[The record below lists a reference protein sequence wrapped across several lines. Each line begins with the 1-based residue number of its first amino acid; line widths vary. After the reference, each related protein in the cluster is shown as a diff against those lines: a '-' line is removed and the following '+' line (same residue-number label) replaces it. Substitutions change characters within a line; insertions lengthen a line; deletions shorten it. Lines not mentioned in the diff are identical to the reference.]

1 MSIVKRLTALLF
13 PPKCMF
19 CRSVTDEGYICAQ
32 CARDLPRCGR
42 VHSHGEFFSKCVAP
56 LYYTGNVRRA
66 MLAYKFNGK
75 RAYAAGFAALI
86 AETVMAELTGAYD
99 IITWAPVSAKRLRK
113 RGYDQAR
120 LLAEKTAEILDV
132 PVVSTLRK
140 ARHTRA
146 NSSLTGRESRA
157 ANVSAAY
164 QVPDPAL
171 VRGKRVLLMDDI
183 VTTGATLS
191 ECARMLLMA
200 GAEDVVCAAAAAAR
214 NGKK

>member
-1 MSIVKRLTALLF
+1 MSVLKRLTALLF

-19 CRSVTDEGYICAQ
+19 CRSVIDEGYICGK
-32 CARDLPRCGR
+32 CKNDLPVCGKVR
-42 VHSHGEFFSKCVAP
+42 GHGEFFSKCAAP

-75 RAYAAGFAALI
+75 RAYAAGFAPLI
-86 AETVMAELTGAYD
+86 AETVMEELSGEYD
-99 IITWAPVSAKRLRK
+99 IMTWAPISARRLRK

-120 LLAEKTAEILDV
+120 LLAEQTAEILDV
-132 PVVSTLRK
+132 PVMSTLK
-140 ARHTRA
+140 KVRHTKA

-157 ANVSAAY
+157 ANVSSAY
-164 QVPDPAL
+164 EVTDPEK
-171 VRGKRVLLMDDI
+171 VRGKRVLLVDDI